1 MINTIK
7 QLFCISACIFF
18 SACSTLDKVQ
28 TSALEKVKSVK
39 NNALVQVGAKSK
51 HDLLFEQIEESI
63 ALQQETK
70 QYIEQAYDVLANVS
84 DDVGDVEGQKKEIN
98 QAYQQSESLAQK
110 LKAKI
115 TKVDRTAKTLFIEW
129 RRELRQY
136 NNKNL
141 REKSAQNLDNTKQQY
156 ATVRESMQKSYQSI
170 EPLLRLLHDNELYI
184 KHNRSVA
191 AMQGFQSEVK
201 AAGSNIDG
209 ILADIETAITDS
221 EAFADVINVR

>member
-170 EPLLRLLHDNELYI
+170 EPLLSLLHDNELYI

>member
-84 DDVGDVEGQKKEIN
+84 DDVGDVEGQTKEIN

-170 EPLLRLLHDNELYI
+170 EPLLSLLHDNELYI